1 MSGKIDA
8 ATLEEPGHD
17 RPAVASRQ
25 GGLIFKMS
33 PGLFR
38 FLTKGLLARQAN
50 VWTAV
55 LIVARLSFGR
65 N

>member
-8 ATLEEPGHD
+8 PALEERVHV
-17 RPAVASRQ
+17 RPAVTARQ
-25 GGLIFKMS
+25 GGLILKMS

-38 FLTKGLLARQAN
+38 FLTQGLLVRQAN

-55 LIVARLSFGR
+55 LIVARLPLSR
-65 N
+65 T

>member
-1 MSGKIDA
+1 MSDKMDA
-8 ATLEEPGHD
+8 ATLQERGHV
-17 RPAVASRQ
+17 RPAVTARQ
-25 GGLIFKMS
+25 GGSILEMS

-38 FLTKGLLARQAN
+38 FLTKGSLVTQAN

-55 LIVARLSFGR
+55 LIVSRPSHSR